1 MTDSINYGIAGN
13 VRAKAVAVGTGARAS
28 VHETTSAEGR
38 EKLEAAIQELHS
50 QLAALRISPAAHELV
65 VGDVEKL
72 RQLTPGDT
80 AAPAHV
86 SGILERL
93 VEKLKMVNVAVE
105 TVAPLGGPLK
115 AIAALFGVPLPF

>member
-13 VRAKAVAVGTGARAS
+13 VRAKAVAVGTGARAT
-28 VHETTSAEGR
+28 VNETSSEGR
-38 EKLEAAIQELHS
+38 GKLEAAIQELHA
-50 QLAALRISPAAHELV
+50 QLAALQISPAAHELV
-65 VGDVEKL
+65 AGDVEKL
-72 RQLTPGDT
+72 RQLSPSDT

-93 VEKLKMVNVAVE
+93 IEKLKMVNVAVE

-115 AIAALFGVPLPF
+115 AIAGLFGVPLPF

>member
-1 MTDSINYGIAGN
+1 MTDWVNYGIAGN
-13 VRAKAVAVGTGARAS
+13 VQAKAVAVGTGAKAS
-28 VHETTSAEGR
+28 VHETTSSEGR
-38 EKLEAAIQELHS
+38 EKLEAAVQVLHA

-65 VGDVEKL
+65 AGDVEKL
-72 RQLTPGDT
+72 RQLTPGDR

-93 VEKLKMVNVAVE
+93 TGKLKMVNVAVE
-105 TVAPLGGPLK
+105 AAAPLCAPLK